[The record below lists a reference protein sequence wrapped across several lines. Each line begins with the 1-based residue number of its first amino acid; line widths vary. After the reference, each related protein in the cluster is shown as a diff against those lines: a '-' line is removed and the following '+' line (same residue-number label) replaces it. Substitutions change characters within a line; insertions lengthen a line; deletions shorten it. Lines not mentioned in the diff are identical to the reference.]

1 MQQKAEAEKLLLNR
15 VGKPKTYIMNLEKFE
30 AEKLRNEE
38 MHPLVGGALGQAT
51 KDTPTNCGT
60 AWTRSEG
67 ADSDVDN
74 EGDEWAT
81 DQDKDIYVKVR
92 VKKVKV
98 ALP

>member
-1 MQQKAEAEKLLLNR
+1 
-15 VGKPKTYIMNLEKFE
+15 MNLEKFN
-30 AEKLRNEE
+30 AEKLSNEE
-38 MHPLVGGALGQAT
+38 MHPLVGGALGMAT
-51 KDTPTNCGT
+51 RDTPTNCGS

-92 VKKVKV
+92 VKKVEL